1 MVAVCS
7 HAPLLHLRVDG
18 CGFAVVAEE
27 RVSLSRYWN
36 AFVVVVV
43 VVVHHGFF
51 FFCISFYFCI
61 PMARGI
67 LVPQPGIEPVPLAL
81 EAPSLNHWTTREV
94 SGILKNWAARSS

>member
-7 HAPLLHLRVDG
+7 HAPLLHLRVDV
-18 CGFAVVAEE
+18 CGFAVVAVE

-51 FFCISFYFCI
+51 FFLHQFLFLHTHGTWDLSS
-61 PMARGI
+61 P
-67 LVPQPGIEPVPLAL
+67 
-81 EAPSLNHWTTREV
+81 TRD
-94 SGILKNWAARSS
+94 